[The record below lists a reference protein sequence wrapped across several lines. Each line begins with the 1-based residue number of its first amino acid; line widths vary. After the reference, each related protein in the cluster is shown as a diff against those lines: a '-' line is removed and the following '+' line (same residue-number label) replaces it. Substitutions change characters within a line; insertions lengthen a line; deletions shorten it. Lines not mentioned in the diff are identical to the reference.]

1 MTSQRDLWYG
11 TRGSPSAPIVVVGES
26 WGAEEAAQ
34 LKPFVGMS
42 GTELSRILAEA
53 GIKESDILFTNMI
66 SEKPDANETWRF
78 FSPKAGNPSRVGGV
92 APTALVRGEVS
103 RLYNQIASHPRSV
116 VVAAGNW
123 PLWALSAKCGT
134 EVLRA
139 SNNRPIPVE
148 QQTWVPNGIMN
159 HRGSMWFL
167 DPHKEFINGTNSN
180 ISIACSSTPLL
191 PIIHPAAIQRAWYNR
206 PVTIHDLKARIP
218 MALRRDWRP
227 KQIDVN
233 VLPSFSDATGIL
245 NMWLAA
251 ADTAR
256 RRNDTL
262 RLACDIET
270 VRRRFI
276 SVVGF
281 ADSPTRAIAIPF
293 LKADMDDDSFQ
304 SYWTVD
310 QESII
315 IGLIRRILFHP
326 AILIEGQNFIYDT
339 QFFQYEMGVSPS
351 LNFDSMIAQNTLFP
365 GTPKALEYLSSLY
378 CEYHWYWKEDAKD
391 WQTVGSIQN
400 LCEYN
405 CIDTMRTYEI
415 CGVQR
420 GLIASMNQQ
429 PQYDFKMKVN
439 DLCLRMMNRGVNIN
453 KTLRN
458 KLKVT
463 LDETLNAFYSEL
475 EQIVPQEMVNPGHK
489 TRWYRSDK
497 QTKTLFYDVFNF
509 RTVRHPKTGRPTT
522 GKPALQQL
530 QRWYP
535 EFTGLFNR
543 LDYAGSVENTASVVA
558 TPLDPDGRMRCS
570 FNPAGTETHRLSSS
584 ENAFGRGTNLQN
596 ITKGEEDE

>member
-1 MTSQRDLWYG
+1 MQSKRDLFYG
-11 TRGSPSAPIVVVGES
+11 TRGPAGTPIVVVGES
-26 WGAEEAAQ
+26 WGAEEQ
-34 LKPFVGMS
+34 SQQVPFVGSS
-42 GTELSRILAEA
+42 GTELGRILAEA
-53 GIKESDILFTNMI
+53 GLSQSDILFTNMVA
-66 SEKPDANETWRF
+66 EKPYANETWRF
-78 FSPKAGNPSRVGGV
+78 FEPKASSPSRIGGL
-92 APTALVRGEVS
+92 APTALVCDEVA
-103 RLYNQIASHPRSV
+103 RLYTQIASHPRSL

-123 PLWALSAKCGT
+123 PLWALSSKCGA
-134 EVLRA
+134 EILRS
-139 SNNRPIPVE
+139 SNNRAIPAD

-159 HRGSMWFL
+159 HRGSMWYVE
-167 DPHKEFINGTNSN
+167 PHKEFCGGATQP
-180 ISIACSSTPLL
+180 ISPAIPLL

-206 PVTIHDLKARIP
+206 PVTIHDLKARVP

-227 KQIDVN
+227 KQIEIN
-233 VLPSFSDATGIL
+233 VLPTFADATNIL
-245 NMWLAA
+245 RMWLST
-251 ADTAR
+251 ADAAR
-256 RRNDTL
+256 RRNGTL

-293 LKADMDDDSFQ
+293 LKADSQDGSFE
-304 SYWTVD
+304 SYWTAD
-310 QESII
+310 QEATI
-315 IGLIRRILFHP
+315 IGLIRRILLHP
-326 AILIEGQNFIYDT
+326 TILIEGQNFIYDT
-339 QFFQYEMGVSPS
+339 QFFQYEMGVTPT
-351 LNFDSMIAQNTLFP
+351 LDFDSMIAQNTLFP

-405 CIDTMRTYEI
+405 VIDTMRTYEI

-453 KTLRN
+453 KPLRN
-458 KLKVT
+458 NLKVT

-475 EQIVPQEMVNPGHK
+475 EQIIPQDMVSPGHK
-489 TRWYRSDK
+489 TRWYKSDK
-497 QTKTLFYDVFNF
+497 QTKTLFYDILNMRV
-509 RTVRHPKTGRPTT
+509 VRHPKTGKPTS
-522 GKPALQQL
+522 GKVALAQL
-530 QRWYP
+530 QKWYP

-543 LDYAGSVENTASVVA
+543 LDYAGSVENTAQVIA
-558 TPLDPDGRMRCS
+558 TPLEHNGRISCS